1 MSAPYS
7 ASVSLAPVKRAN
19 LSKHLHLTWRQYVVI
34 SSNCLSINVRKSSF
48 KVQPGGG
55 AVIDVKIDT
64 FVKHQSMQTKSLTR
78 SQNI

>member
-48 KVQPGGG
+48 KVQGG

-64 FVKHQSMQTKSLTR
+64 FVKDQKQKIYSIFLVLIR
-78 SQNI
+78 

>member
-48 KVQPGGG
+48 KVQPRG

-64 FVKHQSMQTKSLTR
+64 FVKHQKQKIYSNFLVLIR
-78 SQNI
+78 